1 MENSEITKMSFQI
14 FIQNETSDPLPDKSS
29 YFPDFKNSKA
39 SGIKD
44 KRQKTKKQ
52 KLKLSR
58 GKID

>member
-52 KLKLSR
+52 K
-58 GKID
+58 